1 MKNLFYRRLVEYIF
15 RMGLFLSCCTNNCS
29 AKTEVLSAGCA
40 DTKSQVLNGLLPI
53 SDSNPIRIK
62 TQFYVEDVNSIN
74 ALDMDFRLDYFL
86 WHSWNVS
93 EKYCDQYR
101 SLLCNLGLCTT
112 LKNSPIVVSKNHLD
126 NFWIPDTYATNA
138 KSVYTPSYASSTK
151 VLRITLR
158 DSGTCEM
165 EYTIRLAAV
174 VACQMEFK
182 QYPVDVQTCPFTMRS
197 YAYPFNTVRYEWTDS
212 RSGVLK
218 NQDLKLLQHNLE
230 LRKQESTIWTLDV
243 KYSTVSVEFRF
254 ERQIAHHLMQVFAP
268 SALIVTLSWLSFW
281 MGLDA
286 IPGRVTLCVTSL
298 LALFTQFSGIRG
310 DLPPASYINGTDIW
324 MATCMLFVF
333 ATLME
338 FVVVKFLDKRK
349 QLYFR
354 SQIKNSFS
362 SSESG
367 FGSTVSLQ
375 LPQASDDKIILPKE
389 VAPRFAW
396 NVASQHDSHQWF
408 KPPSWSV
415 DWVVTIDYSCRLL
428 FPASFLVFNTVYW
441 PVLLNR
447 HL

>member
-197 YAYPFNTVRYEWTDS
+197 
-212 RSGVLK
+212 L
-218 NQDLKLLQHNLE
+218 
-230 LRKQESTIWTLDV
+230 